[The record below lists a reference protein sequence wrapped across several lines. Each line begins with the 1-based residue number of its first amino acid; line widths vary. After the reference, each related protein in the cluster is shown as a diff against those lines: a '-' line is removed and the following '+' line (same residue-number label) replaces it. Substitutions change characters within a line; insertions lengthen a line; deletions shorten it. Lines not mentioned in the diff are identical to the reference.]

1 MTEAAPS
8 SLEDPRGPE
17 PLRMDSAQGRWV
29 LAATV
34 TGSGIA
40 FLDGTVVNVALPHIG
55 EDLGA
60 SVGGLQ
66 WVVNGYLLVLSAL
79 ILLGGSLGD
88 RYGRRRMYQL
98 GIVVFA
104 LGSALCAAAPN
115 VGTLVA
121 ARVVQGVGGALLTP
135 GALAILEATFRR
147 QDRSRAIGA
156 WSGLTGVASAIGP
169 FVGGWLVDAGSWR
182 AIFLINLPLSV
193 FVVIVAARHV
203 PETRD
208 PELAGP
214 IDGAGALLLALALGG
229 ASWGL
234 IAAGEQGWGSAT
246 VLLSLAIGV
255 VSAVTLV
262 VVERRKR
269 APMVPPELFASSQ
282 FRAANIVTV
291 VVYAALGGVFF
302 LLVVQLQQVLGY
314 SALEAGAATL
324 PITLIMLVGSSRS
337 GLLADRIG
345 PRLQMTLGPLIVA
358 LAMLALTRV
367 EAGTSYYAT
376 VLPAVLLFGLGLTT
390 VVAPLTATALAA
402 VADRHAGVASGVNT
416 TFARAAQLTAVA
428 ALPLAAGITG
438 DSYLDPA
445 DFSDGFA
452 RAMVIT
458 AVLSAIGG
466 VLAALLV
473 RNPPRVAA
481 EPEVGA
487 PPAAEAAAAPAWF
500 CGVEGPRLD
509 TCPGRSAARTGS
521 GTDQPAA

>member
-1 MTEAAPS
+1 MTAPGVVPDTGPVVPGAAF
-8 SLEDPRGPE
+8 E

-66 WVVNGYLLVLSAL
+66 WVLNGYLLVLSAL

-88 RYGRRRMYQL
+88 RFGRRRIYQL
-98 GIVVFA
+98 GVTIFA
-104 LGSALCAAAPN
+104 VASVACAVAPN

-135 GALAILEATFRR
+135 GSLAILEATFRR
-147 QDRSRAIGA
+147 EDRSRAIGA

-214 IDGAGALLLALALGG
+214 IDAAGALLLALALGG

-234 IAAGEQGWGSAT
+234 IAAGEDGWASAT

-302 LLVVQLQQVLGY
+302 LL
-314 SALEAGAATL
+314 
-324 PITLIMLVGSSRS
+324 
-337 GLLADRIG
+337 
-345 PRLQMTLGPLIVA
+345 
-358 LAMLALTRV
+358 
-367 EAGTSYYAT
+367 
-376 VLPAVLLFGLGLTT
+376 
-390 VVAPLTATALAA
+390 
-402 VADRHAGVASGVNT
+402 
-416 TFARAAQLTAVA
+416 
-428 ALPLAAGITG
+428 
-438 DSYLDPA
+438 
-445 DFSDGFA
+445 
-452 RAMVIT
+452 
-458 AVLSAIGG
+458 
-466 VLAALLV
+466 
-473 RNPPRVAA
+473 
-481 EPEVGA
+481 
-487 PPAAEAAAAPAWF
+487 
-500 CGVEGPRLD
+500 
-509 TCPGRSAARTGS
+509 
-521 GTDQPAA
+521 